1 MAALGGDGTA
11 ARVRELL
18 QDVVP
23 DAHPVRLRALAA
35 AAAALVVGAALS
47 LPVTVS
53 GLGDPVALCGA

>member
-1 MAALGGDGTA
+1 
-11 ARVRELL
+11 VRELL

-35 AAAALVVGAALS
+35 GAAALVVGAALS

-53 GLGDPVALCGA
+53 GLGDPVALCGP